1 MGLLKIFTGKKPAE
15 YERKGDSL
23 VEAGEHGLAR
33 MEYEAAL
40 DALDKWHKSDPVD
53 EGLKTRLE
61 AKLTETKETLA
72 HKHKAAGEEI
82 LASGNY
88 EDAEEPFRLALE
100 FTADAELSAGIEER
114 LQEIRDQRS
123 REVDEDILDTR
134 IPTVPASDQDQ
145 ADPADEELFDVL
157 CASLPADVSAAYAGY
172 GKAFKEG
179 YVALNRGDFR
189 LAASKLSQA
198 LEENDTP
205 GSYVPLELATALLNL
220 GRTEEA
226 LDLMKGFTSNHPASP
241 SGHRLLCEILWDM
254 GNFEGALDHIA
265 SIQKGIADRAV
276 SRLLRGETLFRAGRY
291 QEAKSVYLDQLKSEG
306 WAEDVARS
314 LAGIHEVL
322 GEKKDAL
329 HLYGEIMSTC
339 QSCHSRVDPLI
350 KQRYADLS
358 FELGTRSTAVLELYH
373 SLVHEDPGHRASYYR
388 RISQIYDTQGNERE
402 ARRYRAFA
410 DKAQAET
417 QEGEQ

>member
-1 MGLLKIFTGKKPAE
+1 MGFLKIFAGKKPVE

-23 VEAGEHGLAR
+23 VETGEYGLAR

-40 DALDKWHKSDPVD
+40 DKLHKSDPVD

-72 HKHKAAGEEI
+72 RKHKAAGEEI
-82 LASGNY
+82 LAGGNY

-100 FTADAELSAGIEER
+100 LTADAELSAGIQER

-123 REVDEDILDTR
+123 QEVDEDIVDVS
-134 IPTVPASDQDQ
+134 IPTDPSSDLDQ
-145 ADPADEELFDVL
+145 VDPADGELFNVL
-157 CASLPADVSAAYAGY
+157 CASLPVDVSAAYAGY

-179 YVALNRGDFR
+179 YVALNRGDFT

-205 GSYVPLELATALLNL
+205 ESYIPLELATASLNL

-226 LDLMKGFTSNHPASP
+226 LGLMKDFTRNHPASP

-254 GNFEGALDHIA
+254 GNFEGALDHIE
-265 SIQKGIADRAV
+265 SIQKGIANPAV
-276 SRLLRGETLFRAGRY
+276 IQLLRGETLFRAGRF
-291 QEAKSVYLDQLKSEG
+291 QEAKSVYLDQLKSGG
-306 WAEDVARS
+306 WAENVARS
-314 LAGIHEVL
+314 LAGIHEAL

-329 HLYGEIMSTC
+329 RLYGEIMSTC
-339 QSCHSRVDPLI
+339 QSCHSRVEPLI

-358 FELGTRSTAVLELYH
+358 FELGERSTAVVELFH
-373 SLVHEDPGHRASYYR
+373 SLVHEDPVHRASYYR
-388 RISQIYDTQGNERE
+388 KISQIYDTQGNERE

-410 DKAQAET
+410 DKAET
-417 QEGEQ
+417 EA